1 MDDVT
6 AGFGSYD
13 LSNICEEYR
22 SQAKD
27 EEKKLILPKHV
38 GGSRVHLLLGIKN
51 TNLVP
56 VLIKILPS
64 GIAVYIS
71 PFKDVYGSRVIFA
84 GPHKSFTKPD
94 KGVKN
99 GRSNAVFFMRQK
111 NPRNLEDEID
121 ERCFS
126 VTTYK
131 LIDATV

>member
-6 AGFGSYD
+6 AEFGSYD

-22 SQAKD
+22 SQADD

-51 TNLVP
+51 TNLVH

-64 GIAVYIS
+64 GFAVYLS

-84 GPHKSFTKPD
+84 GPHKSFTKAD

-99 GRSNAVFFMRQK
+99 GRSNAVFFYK
-111 NPRNLEDEID
+111 TKTPR
-121 ERCFS
+121 
-126 VTTYK
+126 K
-131 LIDATV
+131 LGG